1 MAARATVP
9 LPPDVRL
16 TNAVASLLY
25 ALVVL
30 ALLGAAAQW
39 AARLP
44 IFALR
49 VVSVDGEMERSN
61 PTQLRNEAVPQL
73 RGNFFTLD
81 LQAARE
87 AFEALPWVRQAV
99 LHRVFPNRLEVRLV
113 EHHVAAIWAGD
124 EDEEDRLVSTQG
136 EIFEA
141 NVGDVEDEGLPVF
154 AGPKDSA
161 ARMLGLHARLAPVFE
176 PLGGIKRLR
185 LSQRGSWSV
194 ELAGR
199 SGNPSVNSSGAHVEL
214 GRGTDVDITARSERF
229 VRTLSQATANYGRPL
244 QYADLRHRDG
254 YVVRL
259 QGISTTLPATAAKKK

>member
-16 TNAVASLLY
+16 TNAVASLIY
-25 ALVVL
+25 AAVLL
-30 ALLGAAAQW
+30 ALLGVAAQW
-39 AARLP
+39 ASRLP
-44 IFALR
+44 LFALR
-49 VVSVDGEMERSN
+49 VVSVDGEFERSN
-61 PTQLRNEAVPQL
+61 PAQLRNEAVPQL

-99 LHRVFPNRLEVRLV
+99 LHRVFPNRLEVRLL
-113 EHHVAAIWAGD
+113 EHRAAAIWAGG
-124 EDEEDRLVSTQG
+124 EEGADRLVSTQG

-154 AGPKDSA
+154 EGGEDSA
-161 ARMLGLHARLAPVFE
+161 MRMLGLYERLAPVFA
-176 PLGGIKRLR
+176 PMGGIRRLR

-194 ELAGR
+194 ELGTGNGAGPGR
-199 SGNPSVNSSGAHVEL
+199 GAQVEL
-214 GRGTDVDITARSERF
+214 GRGTDVDIAARSERF
-229 VRTLSQATANYGRPL
+229 VRTLPQVTTNYGRPL
-244 QYADLRHRDG
+244 QYADLRHKDG

-259 QGISTTLPATAAKKK
+259 QGITTTLPVAAVKKSK

>member
-16 TNAVASLLY
+16 TNAVASLIY
-25 ALVVL
+25 TLVVL
-30 ALLGAAAQW
+30 ALLTAAAQW

-44 IFALR
+44 LFALR
-49 VVSVDGEMERSN
+49 VVSVDGEIERSN

-81 LQAARE
+81 LQSARE

-99 LHRVFPNRLEVRLV
+99 LHRVFPNRLEVRLM
-113 EHHVAAIWAGD
+113 EHHAAAIWAGG

-141 NVGDVEDEGLPVF
+141 NVGDVEDEGLPTF
-154 AGPKDSA
+154 QGPEDSA

-176 PLGGIKRLR
+176 PLGGIRRLK

-194 ELAGR
+194 ELGGA
-199 SGNPSVNSSGAHVEL
+199 SSVHVGGALVEL
-214 GRGTDVDITARSERF
+214 GRGNDVDIAARSERF
-229 VRTLSQATANYGRPL
+229 VRTLSQVTANYGRPL
-244 QYADLRHRDG
+244 QYADLRHKDG

-259 QGISTTLPATAAKKK
+259 HGISTTLTATSAKKTK

>member
-16 TNAVASLLY
+16 TNAVASLIY

-30 ALLGAAAQW
+30 GLLAAAAQW
-39 AARLP
+39 ASRLP
-44 IFALR
+44 LFALR
-49 VVSVDGEMERSN
+49 VVSVEGEIERSS
-61 PTQLRNEAVPQL
+61 PVQLRNEAVPQL

-99 LHRVFPNRLEVRLV
+99 LHRVFPNRLEVRLL
-113 EHHVAAIWAGD
+113 EHHAAAIWAGG
-124 EDEEDRLVSTQG
+124 EDDEDRLVSTQG

-154 AGPKDSA
+154 EGPAEAA
-161 ARMLGLHARLAPVFE
+161 ARMLGLYARLAPVFE
-176 PLGGIKRLR
+176 PLGGIRRLK
-185 LSQRGSWSV
+185 LSGRGSWSV
-194 ELAGR
+194 ETG
-199 SGNPSVNSSGAHVEL
+199 SGNGPAYSAAHVEL
-214 GRGTDVDITARSERF
+214 GRGTDVDIAARSERF
-229 VRTLSQATANYGRPL
+229 VRTLSQVTANYGRPL

-254 YVVRL
+254 YVVKL
-259 QGISTTLPATAAKKK
+259 KGISTTLPATAAKKSK